1 MTDANPTFDPPSP
14 DIGADGSSDAIDA
27 LCRIVAEGVDVHRC
41 IAARALGRIG
51 AEDAASTLI
60 QALLDEDEDVR
71 ADAATALA
79 RFGIPAAGDQLLENL
94 LGDPSGAVKLAA
106 IDALIAMRHPGVLP
120 WLLRLAE
127 RRDEEVVWDED
138 EFATGDWDDW
148 ADIQARAIDGLA
160 EFGDERGVRAILG
173 ALTDEFGQDIS
184 EAAFKALAR
193 LGTPGISA
201 LVPFLKAKSARPRRR
216 VAAALSTA
224 PGGPSDEIVAR
235 VFNDPEPEVRLAMA
249 EGLAAGDPLDP
260 RLKPLLDDEDAEVR
274 AWAARRAGSFDA
286 EAGLALLS
294 DPSALVRA
302 ASLTALTD
310 ANLASDS
317 EVVDR
322 VTELL
327 DDPVEA
333 VVVAAVTALSST
345 GLPLAQERLAELA
358 VDAEQ
363 PEAVRVAAID
373 SLSGLG
379 DTGAIEPLLAAMID
393 EGRAVRLQAMTS
405 LAKLATQDSE
415 LGEQAL
421 EALLAAARGEL
432 VEPAPTP
439 EPELP
444 AAIEETDG
452 SESDSTDEEELLE
465 EPAPTSTLAA
475 ILAEGSP
482 KVVAIAERTKGVELS
497 PKDIERL
504 ARAQATPKKKRV
516 SIISDVALAD
526 DLRRVGARLLGDM
539 ARPNVAEAL
548 AALLG
553 EDDAELRRT
562 AADSL
567 ARIAGTLGGFGEAV
581 SEALRTA
588 VSDSD
593 SALRLAVVRALGHS
607 GDPDMAR
614 RLHPRLRDED
624 VFVRKEAVLS
634 LGRLGRVDRLANM
647 LTDENAMVRMAA
659 ARALFE
665 NQGEAAEYLLELVPA
680 HEGVHAREIGR
691 LFRQGDRTAANRW
704 LVALLTDEA
713 RRDVWA
719 SAIDALEELYR
730 TDLKIDDAQI
740 ENPAEI
746 PVAADERRVA

>member
-286 EAGLALLS
+286 EGGLALLS
-294 DPSALVRA
+294 DASALVRA

-310 ANLASDS
+310 ANLASDC
-317 EVVDR
+317 
-322 VTELL
+322 
-327 DDPVEA
+327 
-333 VVVAAVTALSST
+333 
-345 GLPLAQERLAELA
+345 G
-358 VDAEQ
+358 
-363 PEAVRVAAID
+363 
-373 SLSGLG
+373 
-379 DTGAIEPLLAAMID
+379 
-393 EGRAVRLQAMTS
+393 
-405 LAKLATQDSE
+405 
-415 LGEQAL
+415 
-421 EALLAAARGEL
+421 
-432 VEPAPTP
+432 
-439 EPELP
+439 
-444 AAIEETDG
+444 
-452 SESDSTDEEELLE
+452 
-465 EPAPTSTLAA
+465 
-475 ILAEGSP
+475 
-482 KVVAIAERTKGVELS
+482 
-497 PKDIERL
+497 
-504 ARAQATPKKKRV
+504 
-516 SIISDVALAD
+516 
-526 DLRRVGARLLGDM
+526 
-539 ARPNVAEAL
+539 
-548 AALLG
+548 
-553 EDDAELRRT
+553 
-562 AADSL
+562 
-567 ARIAGTLGGFGEAV
+567 
-581 SEALRTA
+581 
-588 VSDSD
+588 
-593 SALRLAVVRALGHS
+593 
-607 GDPDMAR
+607 
-614 RLHPRLRDED
+614 
-624 VFVRKEAVLS
+624 
-634 LGRLGRVDRLANM
+634 
-647 LTDENAMVRMAA
+647 
-659 ARALFE
+659 
-665 NQGEAAEYLLELVPA
+665 
-680 HEGVHAREIGR
+680 
-691 LFRQGDRTAANRW
+691 
-704 LVALLTDEA
+704 
-713 RRDVWA
+713 
-719 SAIDALEELYR
+719 
-730 TDLKIDDAQI
+730 
-740 ENPAEI
+740 
-746 PVAADERRVA
+746 